1 MKKTRIIVLVI
12 MCFTLLFCSGCSV
25 LTREV
30 INDRDKY
37 ANDVYTDISWEDFAK
52 IADEDNPGTT
62 IYSRAY
68 TRLPKL
74 VDKVD
79 YVSFKD
85 RYAYLKGVDN
95 PRSLVESMVNTLFN
109 DGYSVMSYD
118 LSERNRFFY
127 EQEDVYD
134 IKHLF
139 SKDPTPEYQK
149 YLDGLANEEN
159 YTKIEMY
166 KDISTSDNPDRA
178 IVVVI
183 DFFEYTY
190 KDSMNVCIK
199 SRYDSASFCTEY
211 RGKMESKKKE
221 TIKSYENKINDY
233 NIEQEKKK
241 IKKES
246 RKEIW
251 DILTGK
257 ED

>member
-12 MCFTLLFCSGCSV
+12 MCFTLLFCSGCFD

-95 PRSLVESMVNTLFN
+95 PRSLANRLFLLDIILLKFKITSGNSRLFN
-109 DGYSVMSYD
+109 YRDESVHLQKITQTS
-118 LSERNRFFY
+118 NY
-127 EQEDVYD
+127 EHMVVY
-134 IKHLF
+134 
-139 SKDPTPEYQK
+139 
-149 YLDGLANEEN
+149 
-159 YTKIEMY
+159 
-166 KDISTSDNPDRA
+166 
-178 IVVVI
+178 
-183 DFFEYTY
+183 
-190 KDSMNVCIK
+190 
-199 SRYDSASFCTEY
+199 
-211 RGKMESKKKE
+211 
-221 TIKSYENKINDY
+221 
-233 NIEQEKKK
+233 
-241 IKKES
+241 
-246 RKEIW
+246 
-251 DILTGK
+251 
-257 ED
+257 